1 MNADRHAPLESVV
14 SVYPLAGVG
23 HELTYKVPQPLRGKV
38 AVGMLVQ
45 VPLGRRQVQGVIT
58 GPGDP
63 RQGHLKFLLATVHP
77 EPVLS
82 PDLVELATWM
92 ARYYAAPL
100 QGVYELM
107 LPAAV
112 RSGMRPKVVREVS
125 LVQAPSAEVLTAIE
139 RRAPKQAALLDFLR
153 QQSRPLP
160 RGTVLKRLQVSPAS
174 LDSLIA
180 KGIVSETSI
189 RLDRAAYD
197 DDLGE
202 AELIAAKAYELN
214 DEQQAAVDD
223 CRASLAAGEYRT
235 HLLHGVTGSGKT
247 EVYLHALRTVL
258 DAGGSGIF
266 LVPEVA
272 LTPQTLGRL
281 QSRLEGTGT
290 RAVVWHS
297 HLSGGERFDAWMA
310 MARGE
315 ARVVVGP
322 RSALFAPLRGLK
334 LIIVDEEHEAAY
346 KQEETPRYHGRDVA
360 VYRARLNQAVCLL
373 GSATPSLESLYNV
386 REKGYRL
393 NRLTR
398 RVDRSELP
406 AVYVVD
412 MKPEALRAKGVP
424 LLSSMLKDKLQE
436 RFERKEQSILFIN
449 RRGYSRRVTCP
460 QCGYTAHCP
469 HCSVALTYHRT
480 DARIRCHLCGYAE
493 PSPRHCPE
501 CRSAE
506 IRWQGFGTQRVEDV
520 VAKVLPAAKVVRLDA
535 DTMHQKNLFRKI
547 LTEFRQG
554 RIDVLVGTQMIA
566 KGLDFPNV
574 TLVGLVDADLSLHV
588 PDFRA
593 GERTFQLIVQVAGRA
608 GRGDQAGEVVIQT
621 FTPHAPPIQYARRVD
636 FEGYLD
642 EELEQRREFHYPPF
656 RHLVRH
662 LFRGRNPDKVA
673 FYAEEWSRHLQKH
686 LTQEME
692 IRGPAPAPIEKAK
705 DFYRFHLWYF
715 VSNVSRIVPEIAQL
729 RETFPLD
736 PEINDVLDVDPM
748 DLG

>member
-1 MNADRHAPLESVV
+1 MSVH
-14 SVYPLAGVG
+14 PLAGVG
-23 HELTYKVPQPLRGKV
+23 RALTYKVPQSLLGRMLP
-38 AVGMLVQ
+38 GMLVQ
-45 VPLGRRQVQGVIT
+45 VPLGRRQVQGVVT

-63 RQGHLKFLLATVHP
+63 RQGHLKHILAMVHP

-82 PDLVELATWM
+82 PDLIQLAEWL

-107 LPAAV
+107 LPGAV
-112 RSGMRPKVVREVS
+112 RSGMKPKVVRQIQTGRE
-125 LVQAPSAEVLTAIE
+125 PSAEEMAALE
-139 RRAPKQAALLDFLR
+139 RRAPKQAELLRFLA
-153 QQSRPLP
+153 QQSQPLP
-160 RGTVLKRLQVSPAS
+160 RGAVLARLKVGAPS
-174 LDSLIA
+174 LDSLIG
-180 KGIVSETSI
+180 KGFVSEISI
-189 RLDRAAYD
+189 QTERAPYE

-214 DEQQAAVDD
+214 LEQQAAVDD
-223 CRASLAAGEYRT
+223 VLASLEAGAFRT

-247 EVYLHALRTVL
+247 EVYLHALRKVL
-258 DAGGSGIF
+258 AVGGAGIF

-281 QSRLEGTGT
+281 QARLEGTGT

-297 HLSGGERFDAWMA
+297 HLSAGERFDAWMA

-322 RSALFAPLRGLK
+322 RSALFAPLKNLQ

-360 VYRARLNQAVCLL
+360 VYRARLNNAVCVL

-386 REKGYRL
+386 RQKGYRL
-393 NRLTR
+393 NRLSK
-398 RVDRSELP
+398 RVDQSQLP

-424 LLSSMLKDKLQE
+424 LLSTMLADKLKE
-436 RFERKEQSILFIN
+436 RFEKREQSILFIN
-449 RRGYSRRVTCP
+449 RRGFSRRVLCP
-460 QCGYTAHCP
+460 DCGYTAECP
-469 HCSVALTYHRT
+469 HCSLTLTYHRT
-480 DARIRCHLCGYAE
+480 DARVRCHLCGYAE
-493 PSPRHCPE
+493 PAPKRCPQ

-506 IRWQGFGTQRVEDV
+506 IRWKSFGTQKVEDV
-520 VAKVLPAAKVVRLDA
+520 VGKILPAAKIVRLDA
-535 DTMHQKNLFRKI
+535 DTMQKKNLFRKI

-642 EELEQRREFHYPPF
+642 EELEQRQEFHYPPF

-662 LFRGRNPDKVA
+662 LFRGRNPEKVA
-673 FYAEEWSRHLQKH
+673 FFAEKWSEHLQKH
-686 LTQEME
+686 LELPME

-705 DFYRFHLWYF
+705 DFYRFQLWYF
-715 VSNVSRIVPEIAQL
+715 VGNVSKTVPEIVKL
-729 RETFPLD
+729 RADFRLD
-736 PEINDVLDVDPM
+736 EDVLDVLDVDPV